1 MRVAVERGAFVPTA
15 EQSQLIGDGLEQFF
29 SELNTLVTTG
39 AFNPTVPLATPPNPL
54 AGARLGGTLQV
65 TNGAIRDLVNVAPGQ
80 SGLQLFGTNFPGRI
94 DSGFVI
100 AANGDYGLVL
110 SARGPLQAAP
120 AGFDTDVI
128 GGDVRVTLSNASS
141 LTDLNGLRVEEG
153 TYLGSVVSGEV
164 TTSRSGNLA
173 TLGASA
179 GFGTGLAFGTGVSF
193 TRVIPLGNLNAL
205 IPQFPPS

>member
-1 MRVAVERGAFVPTA
+1 
-15 EQSQLIGDGLEQFF
+15 
-29 SELNTLVTTG
+29 LNTLVTTG
-39 AFNPTVPLATPPNPL
+39 AFNPPVPPATPPNPL

-65 TNGAIRDLVNVAPGQ
+65 TNGAIRDLINVAPGQ
-80 SGLQLFGTNFPGRI
+80 SGLQLFGSNFPGRI

-120 AGFDTDVI
+120 AGFDTDVV
-128 GGDVRVTLSNASS
+128 GGDVRVTLSNASRLS
-141 LTDLNGLRVEEG
+141 DLDGLRVEEG
-153 TYLGSVVSGEV
+153 TYVGSVVSGEV